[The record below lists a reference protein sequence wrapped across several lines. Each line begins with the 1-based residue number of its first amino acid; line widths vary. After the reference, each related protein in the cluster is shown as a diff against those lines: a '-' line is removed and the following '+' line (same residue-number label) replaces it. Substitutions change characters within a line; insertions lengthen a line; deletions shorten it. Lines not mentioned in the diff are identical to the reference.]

1 MLISDYVPS
10 GQPSS
15 SHRNNLR
22 ISTQSPMK
30 NVPTTNL
37 ILGQWYNANIEPLSF
52 WRAQLTVQQSSQNFE
67 MNLTFVGTSS
77 GMGINE
83 KVKVSKEFGSNNKQ
97 IKKL

>member
-1 MLISDYVPS
+1 LIISDYVPS
-10 GQPSS
+10 GESS
-15 SHRNNLR
+15 SSYRNNFR

-30 NVPTTNL
+30 NIPTTNL

-77 GMGINE
+77 GMGLNE
-83 KVKVSKEFGSNNKQ
+83 KVSFQGIL
-97 IKKL
+97 IK

>member
-1 MLISDYVPS
+1 
-10 GQPSS
+10 
-15 SHRNNLR
+15 
-22 ISTQSPMK
+22 MK
-30 NVPTTNL
+30 NIPATNL

-83 KVKVSKEFGSNNKQ
+83 KVGFQGTR
-97 IKKL
+97 IK

>member
-1 MLISDYVPS
+1 
-10 GQPSS
+10 
-15 SHRNNLR
+15 
-22 ISTQSPMK
+22 MK
-30 NVPTTNL
+30 NTPATNL

-97 IKKL
+97 IKK